1 MYRDRREK
9 PEREPDNL
17 QGRKKKV
24 RSLTRAELSSRSPG
38 NQDHF
43 FSHPQRLYEKHE
55 TEASIVSFADRAG
68 TSFARMIVMT
78 KSKLY

>member
-1 MYRDRREK
+1 MYRDIREK

-55 TEASIVSFADRAG
+55 TEASKAG